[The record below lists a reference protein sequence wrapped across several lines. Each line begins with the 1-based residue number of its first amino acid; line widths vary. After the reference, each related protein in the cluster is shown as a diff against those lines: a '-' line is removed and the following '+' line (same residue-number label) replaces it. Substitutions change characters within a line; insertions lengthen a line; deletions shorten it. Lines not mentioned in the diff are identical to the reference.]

1 MANEAPREVVAGS
14 GTIYHAPVGTA
25 FPDVDATPA
34 AAWIK
39 VGTSGDLNLGREGIT
54 VVMSQ
59 TINTFRSLGAPGP
72 RKMFRS
78 EEDLMVR
85 AMLADMAPEFLS
97 LALDL
102 NDVDS
107 SNAGEESLGLSRN
120 YDLDHRALLVRFE
133 FSTLVAD
140 GQSQLEV
147 PVVVQTASQELVFR
161 GGDEPVMYSLEWTAL
176 IDTSATN
183 ADERFGRYVVEA

>member
-1 MANEAPREVVAGS
+1 
-14 GTIYHAPVGTA
+14 
-25 FPDVDATPA
+25 
-34 AAWIK
+34 
-39 VGTSGDLNLGREGIT
+39 
-54 VVMSQ
+54 
-59 TINTFRSLGAPGP
+59 
-72 RKMFRS
+72 MFRS